1 MIILA
6 QYEYG
11 LPYSV
16 QSLYCLFPK
25 LSQFLSLSLQPHF
38 ILLSHPTSSLNF
50 LCFPGYYAIVPS
62 QNSESPIPGT
72 VTNICCSLNH
82 ESLYVLD
89 ITSFSKYTILLG
101 IHNSALFVPV
111 QWEINANFH
120 NTIK

>member
-25 LSQFLSLSLQPHF
+25 LSQFLSLSLSPTTLHSAISSHF
-38 ILLSHPTSSLNF
+38 QFELSLFPRIPRNSSL
-50 LCFPGYYAIVPS
+50 
-62 QNSESPIPGT
+62 SECPIPGT

-89 ITSFSKYTILLG
+89 ITSFSKCTILLG
-101 IHNSALFVPV
+101 VHNTALFVRV
-111 QWEINANFH
+111 RQEINANFH

>member
-1 MIILA
+1 MILLA

-25 LSQFLSLSLQPHF
+25 LSQFLSLSPTTLHSAISSHF
-38 ILLSHPTSSLNF
+38 HELSLFPRILRNSSL
-50 LCFPGYYAIVPS
+50 
-62 QNSESPIPGT
+62 SESPIPGT
-72 VTNICCSLNH
+72 VTNICCRLNH

-101 IHNSALFVPV
+101 THNTALFVRV
-111 QWEINANFH
+111 RSEINTNFH
-120 NTIK
+120 NTLK

>member
-25 LSQFLSLSLQPHF
+25 LSQCLSLSPTTLHSAISSHF
-38 ILLSHPTSSLNF
+38 QAELSLFPRILRNSSL
-50 LCFPGYYAIVPS
+50 
-62 QNSESPIPGT
+62 SESPIPGT
-72 VTNICCSLNH
+72 VTNISCSLNH

-101 IHNSALFVPV
+101 IHNTQYRIIRSSPTGD
-111 QWEINANFH
+111 QC
-120 NTIK
+120 